1 MDMRFGTRHVGS
13 FCRTGSVKTKA
24 SELSKC
30 NLDLVAVQEARWVEG
45 CSRSADDCTFS
56 YGNGNAKHLLGM
68 LFVCMCIRSA
78 GKI

>member
-30 NLDLVAVQEARWVEG
+30 NLDLVV
-45 CSRSADDCTFS
+45 RSDKDGSQPADDYNFFLW
-56 YGNGNAKHLLGM
+56 K
-68 LFVCMCIRSA
+68 
-78 GKI
+78 